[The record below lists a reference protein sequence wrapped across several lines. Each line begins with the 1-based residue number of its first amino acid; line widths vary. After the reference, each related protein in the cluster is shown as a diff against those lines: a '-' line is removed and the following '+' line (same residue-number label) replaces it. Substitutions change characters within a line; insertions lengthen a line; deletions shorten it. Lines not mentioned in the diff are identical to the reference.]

1 MTNLYITTSR
11 KPSQSTRK
19 LARWFALL
27 TGAVSE
33 NRGKSSVG
41 ECVERARVLGMT
53 RLLFVY
59 EKQGNPVE
67 LAFYDA
73 SAQSESENE
82 GGAWLEPSIAILG
95 VSFPEEKQ
103 KLGRAFKHV
112 RVKPLDAEGEE
123 VKKLFAFE
131 QEEFE
136 EVGAREL
143 VEIIAGGG
151 RLSFK
156 IAGKQVGP
164 ALKIKLETTAKK
176 TG

>member
-11 KPSQSTRK
+11 KPSQATRK
-19 LARWFALL
+19 LARWLALL
-27 TGAVSE
+27 ANAASE
-33 NRGKSSVG
+33 NRGKRSVG
-41 ECVERARVLGMT
+41 DCVERARALGMT

-73 SAQSESENE
+73 SAQTEGESE

-123 VKKLFAFE
+123 VEKLFAFE

-136 EVGAREL
+136 QVGAREL
-143 VEIIAGGG
+143 VEITAGGG
-151 RLSFK
+151 KLSFK

-164 ALKIKLETTAKK
+164 VLKIKLEK
-176 TG
+176 TLTRGD